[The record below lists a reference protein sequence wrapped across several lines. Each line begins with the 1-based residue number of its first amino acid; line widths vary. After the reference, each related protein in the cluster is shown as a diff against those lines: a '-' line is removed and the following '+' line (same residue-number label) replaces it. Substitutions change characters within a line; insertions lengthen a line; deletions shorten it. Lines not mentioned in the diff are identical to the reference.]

1 MAAVYV
7 INQPTGAGPGAAGI
21 SRKDLWQNQA
31 VVLLCV
37 TAENDYSWDVLDKP
51 PGSTVPASLGSGPLA
66 QSVSFTPDLPGTY
79 RIRLITNGGASSS
92 IRLVAVTKDSTGVVV
107 NRGWRFLA
115 FDERDDEANFAGNTR
130 GYTPDWEFILADI
143 IANLGGGGPPSGGAE
158 TGAPARASSSRSY
171 QFVWGA
177 SFPLVAPVG
186 APTNVRPEIVKSDT
200 VLAVSDLTAQRIEVY
215 DTRDLQAPGVLAN
228 HGFGATGRMSQGPEG
243 LGNLTFFNA
252 ADGFGAA
259 TSNFALLAASQPV
272 TPGTGGGGIAFLGK
286 WAWFCVPG
294 EDVIYSLN
302 LETFVAAAAWSGA
315 PGDFPF
321 DLCVLND
328 GTVWASM
335 LFINKVRKFT
345 VNMVTG
351 QLTQMTDVTVT
362 APAAL
367 ATDGAFLFV
376 LSNGTA
382 NVAKIDPGLN
392 TATPFALPAAVNS
405 LFSRIIF
412 HRGYFYLST
421 DQYFYQLDPMAQTI
435 LDITQGGLGVGRE
448 AQGLEISPDGEL
460 LLTTQYDSVG
470 TTSLCTADF
479 KGDMRPGMSQYLGLV
494 GWGQAGPAN
503 SLVVSDGLGRFF
515 APMQGPYN
523 FGDVPTFNGLTWVS
537 APGGGGGGTILIN
550 DHGVPIGPYNTI
562 DFTGAGVTVINMGG
576 GLVQVNIPGGGG
588 GGFTYTL
595 NGTFLGAATTLDVRG
610 RGARVTFAAGT
621 AKLGV
626 DEPMG
631 GAHVR
636 FLETG
641 GAGGQHMGMQGRLL
655 SAGSFADVTYFDGK
669 YVDNFGTP
677 FTRNRAFVAAV
688 TSVPAANQVSLFP
701 IDGGDAFLTI
711 SMASGFTGW
720 EYIVGVYD
728 TPDNVNVVPYT
739 LLVANPTQGIVER
752 WRPNAGG
759 NDTVGNIAVGI
770 SAFYSSPYDQQV
782 WFSDST
788 GVKRIADPTNPNPQV
803 AVACPAPLN
812 AITDAT
818 GFCTDGTYVY
828 FVSPANNTVYKVSV
842 VGNVVLSWFVAGAT
856 CTAFDGKSLWVG
868 SSGGIVQSFDPE
880 TGDLLVP
887 FIGAVNVTSLMF
899 DGTFMW
905 VRNASGLRRYDQ
917 RTSFPFGQY
926 LTASGPRNIVLRG
939 LGGQAQPAILSAGG
953 GTQPI
958 IYYFDTDVSAANI
971 RLTGAFKTPS
981 PREYY
986 GASDGNGPFQLQYDS
1001 GVVPYYE
1008 GGGNK
1013 TPTFTLPKNP
1023 PPGTRILIS
1032 DSGNTGPVTITVN
1045 VATGDYLYGTL
1056 NGSSVLLRGQAR
1068 EFAYLLNQA
1077 SFRYQWVVTSDT
1089 VSAGHLVTLVPGGGG
1104 AFAIPLSN
1112 LTQLVAVDTTGGAK
1126 TVTLPV
1132 TPPSGTTV
1140 IVKDSGGQ
1148 AAANNITIT
1157 GTIDGVVGLTIN
1169 ANYASYSLVFNG
1181 TDWSIV

>member
-51 PGSTVPASLGSGPLA
+51 PGSTVPASLGSGPLF
-66 QSVSFTPDLPGTY
+66 QSTSFTPDLPGTY

-92 IRLVAVTKDSTGVVV
+92 IRLVAVTKDATGVTV

-130 GYTPDWEFILADI
+130 GYAPDWELILADI
-143 IANLGGGGPPSGGAE
+143 IANLGGGPTSGGAE
-158 TGAPARASSSRSY
+158 TGASERASSSRSY
-171 QFVWGA
+171 QFLWGA

-186 APTNVRPEIVKSDT
+186 AASNARPDIVKSDAL
-200 VLAVSDLTAQRIEVY
+200 LAVSDITAQRIEVY
-215 DTRDLQAPGVLAN
+215 DTRDLQAPGALAN
-228 HGFGATGRMSQGPEG
+228 HGFGATGRMSHGPEG
-243 LGNLTFFNA
+243 YGGLTFFNA
-252 ADGFGAA
+252 ADGFGMAS
-259 TSNFALLAASQPV
+259 TNFAFVVASQAV

-294 EDVIYSLN
+294 EDVIYSMN
-302 LETFVAAAAWSGA
+302 LETNAVAPAWSGA

-335 LFINKVRKFT
+335 LFVNVVRKFT
-345 VNMVTG
+345 VNPATG
-351 QLTQMTDVTVT
+351 QLTQVTDVTVT

-367 ATDGAFLFV
+367 ATDGAFLYV
-376 LSNGTA
+376 LSSGTA
-382 NVAKIDPGLN
+382 NLIKVDPVAN
-392 TATPFALPAAVNS
+392 TATPFALPAALNS
-405 LFSRIIF
+405 LFSRIVF
-412 HRGYFYLST
+412 YRGYFYVST
-421 DQYFYQLDPMAQTI
+421 GAFFYQIDPNGQSL

-448 AQGLEISPDGEL
+448 AQGLSISPDGEL
-460 LLTTQYDSVG
+460 LLTTQYNSIG

-479 KGDMRPGMSQYLGLV
+479 KGDMRQGMSQYLGLV
-494 GWGQAGPAN
+494 GWGPSGPSN

-515 APMQGPYN
+515 TPMQGPYN
-523 FGDVPTFNGLTWVS
+523 LGDVPTFNGLTWVS

-550 DHGVPIGPYNTI
+550 DHGIPIGAYNTI
-562 DFTGAGVTVINMGG
+562 DFTGAGVTVVNMGG
-576 GLVQVNIPGGGG
+576 GLVQVNIPSG

-610 RGARVTFAAGT
+610 RGARTGFG
-621 AKLGV
+621 LGIASIGI
-626 DEPMG
+626 DEPLPG
-631 GAHVR
+631 GHVR
-636 FLETG
+636 FLETE

-655 SAGSFADVTYFDGK
+655 STSSFADVTYFDGK
-669 YVDNFGTP
+669 YVDNFGIP

-688 TSVPAANQVSLFP
+688 TAIPAVNQVSLFP
-701 IDGGDAFLTI
+701 LDGGDPFLVL
-711 SMASGFTGW
+711 SMASGFSGW

-770 SAFYSSPYDQQV
+770 SAFYSSPYDQVV

-812 AITDAT
+812 LITDAT
-818 GFCTDGTYVY
+818 GFCTDGYFVY
-828 FVSPANNTVYKVSV
+828 FVSPANNTVYKVDAA
-842 VGNVVLSWFVAGAT
+842 GAVVLSWFVAGAA

-868 SSGGIVQSFDPE
+868 RTGGNIVQSFDPE
-880 TGDLLVP
+880 TGELLP
-887 FIGAVNVTSLMF
+887 SQFIGAVNVTSMVF
-899 DGTFMW
+899 DGTFLW
-905 VRNASGLRRYDQ
+905 VRNGSGLRRYDQ
-917 RTSFPFGQY
+917 RTSYPFGQY
-926 LTASGPRNIVLRG
+926 LAASGPHNIVLRG

-971 RLTGAFKTPS
+971 RLTGALKTPS

-986 GASDGNGPFQLQYDS
+986 GVTDGNGPFQLEYDS
-1001 GVVPYYE
+1001 GYVPYYE
-1008 GGGNK
+1008 GGGNT

-1023 PPGTRILIS
+1023 PPGTRILIT
-1032 DSGNTGPVTITVN
+1032 DAGNTAVVLITVQ

-1056 NGSSVLLRGQAR
+1056 NGSTTIGQGQSI
-1068 EFAYLLNQA
+1068 ELIYTLNQA
-1077 SFRYQWVVTSDT
+1077 SFRYQWV
-1089 VSAGHLVTLVPGGGG
+1089 
-1104 AFAIPLSN
+1104 
-1112 LTQLVAVDTTGGAK
+1112 
-1126 TVTLPV
+1126 
-1132 TPPSGTTV
+1132 
-1140 IVKDSGGQ
+1140 
-1148 AAANNITIT
+1148 
-1157 GTIDGVVGLTIN
+1157 
-1169 ANYASYSLVFNG
+1169 YR
-1181 TDWSIV
+1181 

>member
-51 PGSTVPASLGSGPLA
+51 PGSTVPASLGSGPLF
-66 QSVSFTPDLPGTY
+66 QSTSFTPDLPGTY

-92 IRLVAVTKDSTGVVV
+92 IRLVAVTKDATGVTV

-130 GYTPDWEFILADI
+130 GYAPDWELILADI
-143 IANLGGGGPPSGGAE
+143 IANLGGGPTSGGAE
-158 TGAPARASSSRSY
+158 TGASERASSSRSY
-171 QFVWGA
+171 QFLWGA

-186 APTNVRPEIVKSDT
+186 AASNARPDIVKSDAL
-200 VLAVSDLTAQRIEVY
+200 LAVSDITAQRIEVY
-215 DTRDLQAPGVLAN
+215 DTRDLQAPGALAN
-228 HGFGATGRMSQGPEG
+228 HGFGATGRMSHGPEG
-243 LGNLTFFNA
+243 YGGLTFFNA
-252 ADGFGAA
+252 ADGFGMAS
-259 TSNFALLAASQPV
+259 TNFAFVVASQAV

-286 WAWFCVPG
+286 WVWFCVPG
-294 EDVIYSLN
+294 EDVIYSMN
-302 LETFVAAAAWSGA
+302 LETNAVAPAWSGA

-335 LFINKVRKFT
+335 LFVNVVRKFT
-345 VNMVTG
+345 VNPATG
-351 QLTQMTDVTVT
+351 QLTQVTDVTVT

-367 ATDGAFLFV
+367 ATDGAFLYV
-376 LSNGTA
+376 LSSGTA
-382 NVAKIDPGLN
+382 NLIKVDPVAN
-392 TATPFALPAAVNS
+392 TATPFALPAALNS
-405 LFSRIIF
+405 LFSRIVF
-412 HRGYFYLST
+412 YRGYFYVST
-421 DQYFYQLDPMAQTI
+421 GAFFYQIDPNGQSL

-448 AQGLEISPDGEL
+448 AQGLSISPDGEL
-460 LLTTQYDSVG
+460 LLTTQYDSIG

-479 KGDMRPGMSQYLGLV
+479 KGDMRQGMSQYLGLV
-494 GWGQAGPAN
+494 GWGPSGPSN

-523 FGDVPTFNGLTWVS
+523 LGDVPTFNGLTWVS
-537 APGGGGGGTILIN
+537 A
-550 DHGVPIGPYNTI
+550 
-562 DFTGAGVTVINMGG
+562 
-576 GLVQVNIPGGGG
+576 PGGGG

-610 RGARVTFAAGT
+610 RGARTGFG
-621 AKLGV
+621 LGIASIGI
-626 DEPMG
+626 DEPLPG
-631 GAHVR
+631 GHVR
-636 FLETG
+636 FLETE

-655 SAGSFADVTYFDGK
+655 STSSFADVTYFDGK

-688 TSVPAANQVSLFP
+688 ASAPVTNQVSLIP
-701 IDGGDAFLTI
+701 IDGGDPFLTI
-711 SMASGFTGW
+711 SMASGFAGW

-728 TPDNVNVVPYT
+728 VPDNVNVVPYT
-739 LLVANPTQGIVER
+739 LLVANPTQGIIER
-752 WRPNAGG
+752 WRPRAGG
-759 NDTVGNIAVGI
+759 NDTVGNINTGI
-770 SAFYSSPYDQQV
+770 TTLYSSPYNQRV
-782 WFSDST
+782 WFCDAD
-788 GVKRIADPTNPNPQV
+788 GVKYIADPTNPNPQV
-803 AVACPAPLN
+803 AVLCPAPLN

-818 GFCTDGTYVY
+818 GFSTDGLYVY
-828 FVSPANNTVYKVSV
+828 FVSPANNTVYQIDTI
-842 VGNVVLSWFVAGAT
+842 GNVVNSWFVNGAA
-856 CTAFDGKSLWVG
+856 CTAFDGKYLWVG
-868 SSGGIVQSFDPE
+868 RTGGNIVTSYDPA
-880 TGDLLVP
+880 TGNTMSP
-887 FIGAVNVTSLMF
+887 SISAVNVTSLMF

-917 RTSFPFGQY
+917 RTSLSFGQY

-939 LGGQAQPAILSAGG
+939 LGGQAQPAVISGGG

-986 GASDGNGPFQLQYDS
+986 GASDGNGPFQLEYDS

-1032 DSGNTGPVTITVN
+1032 DAGNTAEVTITVN

-1056 NGSSVLLRGQAR
+1056 NGSAVLLRGQAR

-1077 SFRYQWVVTSDT
+1077 SFRYQWVVVSDT
-1089 VSAGHLVTLVPGGGG
+1089 VPTGHLVTLVAGGGG
-1104 AFAIPLSN
+1104 AFSVPVTS

-1126 TVTLPV
+1126 TITLPV
-1132 TPPSGTTV
+1132 TPPPGTTV

-1148 AAANNITIT
+1148 AAANNITVT